1 MSERLCRSC
10 QQPLEPNL
18 KFCRACGSSVDAL
31 ANSLSTPT
39 TSVSSNE
46 ESVTNDN
53 FISSQGKRIN
63 KALRYV
69 ILVGWFLTLFVAVT
83 TTGLVAYFKVIK
95 APVVS
100 ATPSPTPIASP
111 TILATPNLTTLL
123 AEAKTQLQRGN
134 TDVAIEKLLEVIK
147 LDSNN
152 AEAYKTYADALIVAN
167 RYPEAIEN
175 YQKSM
180 DLNKGDLELY
190 SKLGQA
196 CEQIGQDDKAITA
209 YTTSLAIENDATLRL
224 QLARVLVR
232 NNRLEEARK
241 NYDQVEKGQDL
252 SLGNI
257 AKQEMAKLNDERVAS
272 SKPFKTPLP
281 LPSLRPTPTPTPT
294 PTPEPIKR
302 IDPIKIE
309 PPKPIATPTAPP
321 ITATE
326 HISRGKRLLADV
338 KDYNGALREFEKA
351 INLEPRNLGVYYLI
365 GLSQY
370 GLGNRLAA
378 LESFRRCTP
387 PAWNGDYSNVCP
399 GQVKKVEKELKK

>member
-1 MSERLCRSC
+1 MSERLCRRC

-18 KFCRACGSSVDAL
+18 KFCRACGSSVDTL
-31 ANSLSTPT
+31 ANSSLSST
-39 TSVSSNE
+39 TFVSSNE
-46 ESVTNDN
+46 EGVTNN
-53 FISSQGKRIN
+53 NLVPSQGKRVN
-63 KALRYV
+63 KALRYA
-69 ILVGWFLTLFVAVT
+69 ILVGWFLSLFVSVTAV
-83 TTGLVAYFKVIK
+83 GLVAYFKVIK

-100 ATPSPTPIASP
+100 VTPSPTPITSP
-111 TILATPNLTTLL
+111 TILTTPNLTTLL
-123 AEAKTQLQRGN
+123 AEAKTQLQEGN
-134 TDVAIEKLLEVIK
+134 TAAAIEKLQEVIK

-152 AEAYKTYADALIVAN
+152 AEAYKTYADALVVVS

-180 DLNKGDLELY
+180 DLNKEDLELY

-196 CEQIGQDDKAITA
+196 CEQIGQDDKAIIA
-209 YTTSLAIENDATLRL
+209 YTTSLATKNDASLRL

-241 NYDQVEKGQDL
+241 NYDQVAKGQDV
-252 SLGNI
+252 SLANT
-257 AKQEMAKLNDERVAS
+257 AKQEIAKLNDEHIAS

-302 IDPIKIE
+302 TE
-309 PPKPIATPTAPP
+309 PVRVEIPKPIAIPTNPP
-321 ITATE
+321 VTSTE
-326 HISRGKRLLADV
+326 HISRGRSLLTDA

-351 INLEPRNLGVYYLI
+351 INLDPRNLGVYYLI